1 MINCF
6 PVQLDCSTCHA
17 SLSGKTVRCLKNAP
31 SSTAYGSL
39 SDASIKKSQTS
50 LMQSMAQWQ
59 HTALGGDGA
68 KALALVLG
76 GGERLFT
83 ALAFA

>member
-1 MINCF
+1 
-6 PVQLDCSTCHA
+6 
-17 SLSGKTVRCLKNAP
+17 
-31 SSTAYGSL
+31 
-39 SDASIKKSQTS
+39 
-50 LMQSMAQWQ
+50 MQSIAQWQ

-76 GGERLFT
+76 RGGERLFT